1 MPGVWNVQGVCVCVC
16 VCVLYKCLECIAR
29 VAVCGV
35 FSLNVLGVC
44 VVCLGTVVCVIYVWV
59 SV

>member
-1 MPGVWNVQGVCVCVC
+1 MCVYVC
-16 VCVLYKCLECIAR
+16 YKCLECIAR

-35 FSLNVLGVC
+35 FALNVLGLCV
-44 VVCLGTVVCVIYVWV
+44 VVCLGTVACVIYVWV

>member
-1 MPGVWNVQGVCVCVC
+1 MPGVWNVRGVR

-35 FSLNVLGVC
+35 FGYCGMCDIGV
-44 VVCLGTVVCVIYVWV
+44 GFRVIRV
-59 SV
+59 SCRLHVS